1 VSPVLADSTE
11 RDEGQPERARLWPL
25 FGDTLIGLVP
35 GSADSSRRYLGRLRD
50 GYTVDTLN
58 IILCGD
64 NRPGYRVARLSPQ
77 LVTIRQGLSLNP
89 IKVVRGLITIPYAIV
104 LGLYPDLALI
114 RELPALITHK
124 PTWSREHEVMSAMLT
139 KVDSLHAHG
148 QNVAAVINTGDLVY
162 DGRYPAHWERFLNIT
177 QPLSS
182 RVPYFPIAGNH
193 ERTDTVDGVENWRIA
208 TGLPVGGDRLYY
220 CFDSADGWV
229 RFIALDSNPIVDTRG
244 RWTREV
250 EIKYSDEEFTWLV
263 ARVKEHTGPVL
274 VLMHHPPFSVSEH
287 RMEWQRDSVLIER
300 RERMVKA
307 LHDAGIAVLATG
319 HEHSYQRAILTW
331 PDAVLIAIV
340 TAGGGAPLHT
350 IPPPAESARLF
361 SEYKVAGSVV
371 KPENVFTSQVFNF
384 SHLRFWFGGGSL
396 YTYSVDDKSKA
407 TLIDNVQIDLKR
419 YGIPKIDQRKLIVA
433 PSKGPTAIMRPA
445 PTTDAAADSIAA
457 SKRLLAKPP
466 PKAAAPVRRK

>member
-1 VSPVLADSTE
+1 
-11 RDEGQPERARLWPL
+11 
-25 FGDTLIGLVP
+25 
-35 GSADSSRRYLGRLRD
+35 
-50 GYTVDTLN
+50 
-58 IILCGD
+58 
-64 NRPGYRVARLSPQ
+64 
-77 LVTIRQGLSLNP
+77 
-89 IKVVRGLITIPYAIV
+89 
-104 LGLYPDLALI
+104 
-114 RELPALITHK
+114 
-124 PTWSREHEVMSAMLT
+124 
-139 KVDSLHAHG
+139 
-148 QNVAAVINTGDLVY
+148 
-162 DGRYPAHWERFLNIT
+162 
-177 QPLSS
+177 
-182 RVPYFPIAGNH
+182 
-193 ERTDTVDGVENWRIA
+193 
-208 TGLPVGGDRLYY
+208 
-220 CFDSADGWV
+220 V

-250 EIKYSDEEFTWLV
+250 EVKYSDEEFTWLV
-263 ARVKEHTGPVL
+263 ARVKEHNGPVL
-274 VLMHHPPFSVSEH
+274 VMMHHPPFSVSQH

-307 LHDAGIAVLATG
+307 LHESGIAVLASG
-319 HEHSYQRAILTW
+319 HEHSYQRALLTW

-350 IPPPAESARLF
+350 IPPPAESARLM

-433 PSKGPTAIMRPA
+433 PSKGPTAVMRPA

-466 PKAAAPVRRK
+466 PKAAARTKK